1 MANGTVAVA
10 VVPTPTR
17 ESRVAEVRQRVKDE
31 AIRKRGRPG
40 LSSIRQR
47 VKNAGEEAARLKAEQ
62 EGLEAQN
69 DHLRAKMVVI
79 RNGLAAADETLKV
92 NDRES
97 MPLLSLAQA
106 GTSVATQFV
115 AMSLCALSHSA
126 AMLMHME
133 ERYQVG

>member
-1 MANGTVAVA
+1 
-10 VVPTPTR
+10 
-17 ESRVAEVRQRVKDE
+17 
-31 AIRKRGRPG
+31 
-40 LSSIRQR
+40 
-47 VKNAGEEAARLKAEQ
+47 
-62 EGLEAQN
+62 
-69 DHLRAKMVVI
+69 MVVI

>member
-62 EGLEAQN
+62 EGL
-69 DHLRAKMVVI
+69 
-79 RNGLAAADETLKV
+79 
-92 NDRES
+92 
-97 MPLLSLAQA
+97 
-106 GTSVATQFV
+106 
-115 AMSLCALSHSA
+115 
-126 AMLMHME
+126 
-133 ERYQVG
+133 